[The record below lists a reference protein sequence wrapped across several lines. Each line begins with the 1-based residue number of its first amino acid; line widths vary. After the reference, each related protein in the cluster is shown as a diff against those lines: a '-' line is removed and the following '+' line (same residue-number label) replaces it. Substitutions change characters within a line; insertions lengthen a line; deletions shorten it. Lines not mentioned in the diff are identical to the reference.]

1 MGSVSHS
8 LHLNHLPPFG
18 PTLGKML
25 TKGIQSLDPHVVK
38 ETLQCN
44 YYGTLEAT
52 QTLLPRIKPSGG
64 RLVNV
69 SSMAGHLSKYSL
81 SIRSKFLSAKT
92 IPEITSLMED
102 FKAAVNADNQKEQGW
117 PSAAY
122 AVSKAGVTGMTKVVA
137 EEAKGRGEKVLIN
150 SCCPGYVNTDMS
162 KGNGTKT
169 VDQGAQT
176 PVLLA
181 LGDIGGKSG
190 LFWQEERPTDW

>member
-1 MGSVSHS
+1 
-8 LHLNHLPPFG
+8 
-18 PTLGKML
+18 ML
-25 TKGIQSLDPHVVK
+25 TNGTPPSDPHVVK

-52 QTLLPRIKPSGG
+52 QTLLPLIKPSGG

-69 SSMAGHLSKYSL
+69 SSMAGHLNKYRP
-81 SIRSKFLSAKT
+81 SIRSRFLSAKT
-92 IPEITSLMED
+92 IPEVTSLMED
-102 FKAAVNADNQKEQGW
+102 FKAAVNAGNEKEQGW

-122 AVSKAGVTGMTKVVA
+122 AVSKAGVTAMTKVVA
-137 EEAKGRGEKVLIN
+137 EEVKERGGKVLVN

-181 LGDIGGKSG
+181 LGDVGGKSG
-190 LFWQEERPTDW
+190 LFWQEERPIEW

>member
-1 MGSVSHS
+1 M
-8 LHLNHLPPFG
+8 
-18 PTLGKML
+18 
-25 TKGIQSLDPHVVK
+25 
-38 ETLQCN
+38 
-44 YYGTLEAT
+44 
-52 QTLLPRIKPSGG
+52 
-64 RLVNV
+64 NV
-69 SSMAGHLSKYSL
+69 SSMAGNLNKYSE

-92 IPEITSLMED
+92 VPEITALMES
-102 FKAAVNADNQKEQGW
+102 FKAAVSAGNEKEQGW

-122 AVSKAGVTGMTKVVA
+122 AVSKAGETGMTKAIA
-137 EEAKGRGEKVLIN
+137 EEAKERGVKVLIN

-190 LFWQEERPTDW
+190 LFWQEERPIEW